1 MVALGGGRAFRRAAL
16 AALAAA
22 SLLLAAACTTDSASD
37 SGANRNIS
45 VKAANGDVRITES
58 PERVVSL
65 SPTATEMLFDIGAGE
80 QVVAVDDQSSY
91 PDDAPRTSLSGLT
104 PSADAI
110 AAYRPDLVVVD
121 ADRNGVVAALNKLD
135 VPVLVEPA
143 ATKLDDSYDQLI
155 DLGTATDNTDAAE
168 KVVTQLKAT
177 LAEAVERV
185 KDAPRRSYFHELD
198 NTYFSV
204 TSATFVGSIYGLFKL
219 DNIAD
224 AAAPAGNDYPQL
236 NAEYI
241 VRSNPD
247 LIFLA
252 DGACCGQSA
261 QTVAQR
267 PGWGQLTAVQRDQ
280 VISLDADT
288 ASRWGP
294 RVVEFAEDVATAIDK
309 AAANN

>member
-1 MVALGGGRAFRRAAL
+1 MMSFLRAPFAVAATGLLFLAGCSGDPDQPDDEAFDVTVA
-16 AALAAA
+16 
-22 SLLLAAACTTDSASD
+22 
-37 SGANRNIS
+37 
-45 VKAANGDVRITES
+45 AANGDVRITGT

-65 SPTATEMLFDIGAGE
+65 SPTTTEMLFAIGAGE
-80 QVVAVDDQSSY
+80 QVVAVDDQSSF
-91 PDDAPRTSLSGLT
+91 PKDAPRTSLSGLT
-104 PSADAI
+104 PSADTI

-143 ATKLDDSYDQLI
+143 ATKLDDSYDQLT
-155 DLGTATDNTDAAE
+155 DLGTATGNNDEAE
-168 KVVTQLKAT
+168 KVAT
-177 LAEAVERV
+177 DMKTELAEAVDSVE
-185 KDAPRRSYFHELD
+185 DSPRRSYYHEID

-204 TSATFVGSIYGLFKL
+204 TSETFIGSIYGLFEL

-241 VRSNPD
+241 VSSNPD

-252 DGACCGQSA
+252 DGACCGQSPR
-261 QTVAQR
+261 TVAER
-267 PGWGQLTAVQRDQ
+267 PGWGQMTAVQRDQ
-280 VISLDADT
+280 VIELDADT

-294 RVVEFAEDVATAIDK
+294 RVVEFAADIATAIGK